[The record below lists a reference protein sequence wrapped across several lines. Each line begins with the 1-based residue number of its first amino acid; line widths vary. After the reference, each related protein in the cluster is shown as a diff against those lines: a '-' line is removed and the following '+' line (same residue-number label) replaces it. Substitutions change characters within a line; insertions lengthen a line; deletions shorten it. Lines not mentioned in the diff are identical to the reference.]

1 VHFAFG
7 EKKLA
12 QAYFGPDVDV
22 EECECCGAWSASAA
36 DHEDG
41 AIIGPWVLPNGLNKY
56 DRICNECDAV
66 LDLEE
71 TLQSSG

>member
-1 VHFAFG
+1 MRLAFG
-7 EKKLA
+7 EKKSA
-12 QAYFGPDVDV
+12 QTHFGPDVDV

-41 AIIGPWVLPNGLNKY
+41 AIIGPRMLPNGMNEY
-56 DRICNECDAV
+56 DRICSECDEA

-71 TLQSSG
+71 A